1 MKSSFT
7 GLLITALCAV
17 VSCCLNKQ
25 FHFVNEG
32 GKTWEKA
39 QQYCREKYID
49 LAFISNQDE
58 VDELNNISTT
68 DYVWIGLYRDPSH
81 PREWKWSGGWNSSF
95 RFWEKGQPNNL
106 NGIQN
111 CVDVKN
117 HEMNDKQCTEKYPFL
132 CFDLNV
138 VLVKE
143 NKTWEEA
150 LEHCRKHYTD
160 LTSLLSENEQ
170 LLVQRMM
177 NSKGA
182 QTDHVW
188 TGLRFLASEW
198 LWVNG
203 DPLEYQAWTGGRLPH
218 CPAQHL
224 RCGTLAREGELWG
237 TRDCE
242 ERRNFLSNM
251 TPISIKIRKYPP

>member
-1 MKSSFT
+1 MQRKSSFT

-25 FHFVNEG
+25 FHYVNEG

-58 VDELNNISTT
+58 
-68 DYVWIGLYRDPSH
+68 
-81 PREWKWSGGWNSSF
+81 
-95 RFWEKGQPNNL
+95 
-106 NGIQN
+106 
-111 CVDVKN
+111 
-117 HEMNDKQCTEKYPFL
+117 
-132 CFDLNV
+132 
-138 VLVKE
+138 E

-150 LEHCRKHYTD
+150 LDHCRKHYTD

-170 LLVQRMM
+170 LLVQRMI

-182 QTDHVW
+182 QMDHVW

-224 RCGTLAREGELWG
+224 CCGTLAREGELWG

-242 ERRNFLSNM
+242 ERRNFLC
-251 TPISIKIRKYPP
+251 TT

>member
-1 MKSSFT
+1 MGEMADS
-7 GLLITALCAV
+7 LC
-17 VSCCLNKQ
+17 
-25 FHFVNEG
+25 
-32 GKTWEKA
+32 
-39 QQYCREKYID
+39 QQR
-49 LAFISNQDE
+49 N
-58 VDELNNISTT
+58 
-68 DYVWIGLYRDPSH
+68 
-81 PREWKWSGGWNSSF
+81 
-95 RFWEKGQPNNL
+95 
-106 NGIQN
+106 
-111 CVDVKN
+111 
-117 HEMNDKQCTEKYPFL
+117 PFL

-150 LEHCRKHYTD
+150 LDHCRKHYTD

-170 LLVQRMM
+170 LQVQRIM

-188 TGLRFLASEW
+188 TGLRFFSGFW

-242 ERRNFLSNM
+242 EWRNFLCY
-251 TPISIKIRKYPP
+251 K

>member
-1 MKSSFT
+1 MQRKSSFT

-17 VSCCLNKQ
+17 VSCHLTKQ
-25 FHFVNEG
+25 FHYVDEG

-49 LAFISNQDE
+49 LAFISNQEEADE
-58 VDELNNISTT
+58 VNRISGK
-68 DYVWIGLYRDPSH
+68 DDVWIGLYRDPS
-81 PREWKWSGGWNSSF
+81 PLSGKDDVWIGMYRDPSPPTEWKWSGGWNSTF
-95 RFWEKGQPNNL
+95 RFWGEDQPNNL
-106 NGIQN
+106 NGNQE
-111 CVDVKN
+111 CVSLWKR
-117 HEMNDKQCTEKYPFL
+117 EMNDDQCTVQYPFV

-138 VLVKE
+138 VLVQE

-150 LEHCRKHYTD
+150 LEHCRENYTD

-170 LLVQRMM
+170 LQVQRMM
-177 NSKGA
+177 NSNGA

-188 TGLRFLASEW
+188 TGLIFLAKEW

-203 DPLEYQAWTGGRLPH
+203 DQLEYQAWTEGRLPH

-224 RCGTLAREGELWG
+224 RLH
-237 TRDCE
+237 
-242 ERRNFLSNM
+242 
-251 TPISIKIRKYPP
+251 